1 MLFSERFARPV
12 IVTRHAAERMRERAV
27 SEAELLEVIDTGE
40 TIYRDAARLWAFK
53 ALRERDDNLVCAV
66 LILDS
71 AVVVKT
77 VMHRFE
83 IKET

>member
-1 MLFSERFARPV
+1 MSE
-12 IVTRHAAERMRERAV
+12 T
-27 SEAELLEVIDTGE
+27 ELLEVIDTGE
-40 TIYRDAARLWAFK
+40 TLYRDAARLWAFK
-53 ALRERDDNLVCAV
+53 ALAQRDDNLVCAV
-66 LILDS
+66 LVLDS